1 MPETGCTALKTG
13 YFLMEQAILLLHL
26 ALVVF
31 LIVLIL
37 LQRSEGGALGMG
49 GGGGGVVTGRGATT
63 ALQKFTWYLAAGF
76 LATSLVLNV
85 LAQSDRQGGSVL
97 DGVSLDSL
105 ETETGDQ
112 GGGLLDSLVPPTIG
126 GDAPSGSGT
135 GAGEALPSVPAE

>member
-1 MPETGCTALKTG
+1 
-13 YFLMEQAILLLHL
+13 MEQAILLLHL

-63 ALQKFTWYLAAGF
+63 ALQRFTWYLAAGF
-76 LATSLVLNV
+76 LATSLTLNV

-105 ETETGDQ
+105 ETEQEDL
-112 GGGLLDSLVPPTIG
+112 GGGLLDNLAPPTIG
-126 GDAPSGSGT
+126 GDAPAGGS
-135 GAGEALPSVPAE
+135 ENLPSVPAE

>member
-1 MPETGCTALKTG
+1 
-13 YFLMEQAILLLHL
+13 MEQAILLLHL

-76 LATSLVLNV
+76 LATSLTLNV

-105 ETETGDQ
+105 QSETDEN
-112 GGGLLDSLVPPTIG
+112 GGGLLDNLAPPTIG
-126 GDAPSGSGT
+126 GDEPANGGSD
-135 GAGEALPSVPAE
+135 ENLPSVPAQ